1 MKNFLT
7 IVIIS
12 ITFCSNFIPSNY
24 KEINYTQVFFS
35 WPQITNSDSYILI
48 LSEDEN
54 FIQADT
60 SFVSSNSI
68 LYPDF
73 LDWGTRYFW
82 KVCSQ
87 TNIEECLSSNE
98 FFINSLPEYHADQI
112 TINIINEQ
120 EYASGINILD
130 FESIGYSL
138 AVDKYGEPV
147 WYTKKENFNMEQIT
161 VTQFLE
167 NGNFVGFSKGRG
179 YEFNI
184 DSDIV
189 FEVPNE
195 YSIHHEI
202 RKTDNDTYFFI
213 DAEIEY
219 HPCPI
224 ECDDQ
229 FSDFP
234 VPWQGDRFVEINS
247 LGEIVWDWNTFD
259 EISLNEYNPLYAQIY
274 NGVTELDW
282 THSNSVFYDDNTESV
297 YVSIRNLSRIT
308 SIDYMSKQV
317 NWNIGEEDFM
327 ENPIFLDEINFSQ
340 QHSVQLTESGNLIFF
355 DNARYQDPEFS
366 RCVEVS
372 VDDSGPI
379 LIWEHVLP
387 DSMFTGSRGE
397 CDRLSNGNSLI
408 TAGRTGNVLEV
419 NSNNDVTWH
428 LNVKNNGYNV
438 TIYRTERVPNLHPNT
453 FSYIIDDLT
462 GDNENYIKFNNGYIN
477 GRIYNSGWGIEG
489 FAYKLLDE
497 FGQEVTSGNISIDS
511 EVVDYQ
517 IDLSELNIIDNMF
530 YTLSINPLN
539 NILNSKDFIFYL
551 QEFIFGDIN
560 NDSEVDII
568 DIIDLNNL
576 ILTGNDFLWINDI
589 NYDLNVDILD
599 IIILLNIIL
608 DDNN

>member
-1 MKNFLT
+1 MKFFIT
-7 IVIIS
+7 IIIIS
-12 ITFCSNFIPSNY
+12 FSFSSNFIPPNY
-24 KEINYTQVFFS
+24 KQINYTQVFFS
-35 WPQITNSDSYILI
+35 WPQISNSESYILI

-54 FIQADT
+54 FIQSDT

-68 LYPDF
+68 IYPD
-73 LDWGTRYFW
+73 LLNWNTRYFW
-82 KVCSQ
+82 KVCSESIVG
-87 TNIEECLSSNE
+87 NCHSSKE
-98 FFINSLPEYHADQI
+98 FFINPLPDYHADQI
-112 TINIINEQ
+112 TVNTINEE
-120 EYASGINILD
+120 EYNNGINILD
-130 FESIGYSL
+130 FESLGYSL
-138 AVDKYGEPV
+138 AINRYGEPI
-147 WYTKKENFNMEQIT
+147 WYTQRENFNMDQII

-167 NGNFVGFSKGRG
+167 NGNFVGFSNGRG

-189 FEVPNE
+189 FEIPIE
-195 YSIHHEI
+195 YNIHHEI
-202 RKTDNDTYFFI
+202 RKTNNDTYFFI
-213 DAEIEY
+213 DAEVEY
-219 HPCPI
+219 HPCPD
-224 ECDDQ
+224 ECDDS
-229 FSDFP
+229 FSIFP
-234 VPWQGDRFVEINS
+234 VPWQGDRFIEINS
-247 LGEIVWDWNTFD
+247 SEELIWEWNTFD
-259 EISLNEYNPLYAQIY
+259 EISLNEYNPLYAQSF
-274 NGVTELDW
+274 NGVNELDW
-282 THSNSVFYDDNTESV
+282 THSNSVFYDDNTENV

-308 SIDYMSKQV
+308 SIDYSSKQV
-317 NWNIGEEDFM
+317 NWNIGEVDFM
-327 ENPIFLDEINFSQ
+327 ENPTFLDEINFSQ
-340 QHSVQLTESGNLIFF
+340 QHSVQLIESGNLIFF
-355 DNARYQDPEFS
+355 DNARYQNPEFS
-366 RCVEVS
+366 RCVEVG
-372 VDDSGPI
+372 VDDNGPI

-453 FSYIIDDLT
+453 FSYTIDNLNEDY
-462 GDNENYIKFNNGYIN
+462 ENYIIYNNGYIN
-477 GRIYNSGWGIEG
+477 GKIYNSGWGIEE
-489 FAYKLLDE
+489 FEYRLLNE
-497 FGQEVTSGNISIDS
+497 FDQELTSGNISINS
-511 EVVDYQ
+511 EVVDFQ
-517 IDLSELNIIDNMF
+517 IDLSELNIVENNY

-551 QEFIFGDIN
+551 QEFILGDIN

-576 ILTGNDFLWINDI
+576 ILTVNDFLWSNDL

>member
-1 MKNFLT
+1 MKFFIT
-7 IVIIS
+7 IIIIS
-12 ITFCSNFIPSNY
+12 FSFSSNFIPPNY
-24 KEINYTQVFFS
+24 KQINYTQVFFS
-35 WPQITNSDSYILI
+35 WPQISNSESYILI

-54 FIQADT
+54 FIQSDT

-68 LYPDF
+68 IYPD
-73 LDWGTRYFW
+73 LLNWNTRYFW
-82 KVCSQ
+82 KVCSESIVG
-87 TNIEECLSSNE
+87 NCHSSKE
-98 FFINSLPEYHADQI
+98 FFINPLPDYHADQI
-112 TINIINEQ
+112 TVNTINEE
-120 EYASGINILD
+120 EYNNGINILD
-130 FESIGYSL
+130 FESLGYSL
-138 AVDKYGEPV
+138 AINRYGEPI
-147 WYTKKENFNMEQIT
+147 WYTQRENFNMDQII

-167 NGNFVGFSKGRG
+167 NGNFVGFSNGRG

-189 FEVPNE
+189 FEIPIE
-195 YSIHHEI
+195 YNIHHEI
-202 RKTDNDTYFFI
+202 RKTNNDTYFFI
-213 DAEIEY
+213 DAEVEY
-219 HPCPI
+219 HPCPD
-224 ECDDQ
+224 ECDDS
-229 FSDFP
+229 FSIFP
-234 VPWQGDRFVEINS
+234 GPWQGDRFIEINS
-247 LGEIVWDWNTFD
+247 SEELIWEWNTFD
-259 EISLNEYNPLYAQIY
+259 EISLNEYNPLYAQSF
-274 NGVTELDW
+274 NGVNELDW
-282 THSNSVFYDDNTESV
+282 THSNSVFYDDNTENV

-308 SIDYMSKQV
+308 SIDYSSKQV
-317 NWNIGEEDFM
+317 NWNIGEVDFM
-327 ENPIFLDEINFSQ
+327 ENPTFLDEINFSQ
-340 QHSVQLTESGNLIFF
+340 QHSVQLIESGNLIFF
-355 DNARYQDPEFS
+355 DNARYQNPEFS
-366 RCVEVS
+366 RCVEVG
-372 VDDSGPI
+372 VDDNGPI

-453 FSYIIDDLT
+453 FSYTIDNLNEDY
-462 GDNENYIKFNNGYIN
+462 ENYIIYNNGYIN
-477 GRIYNSGWGIEG
+477 GKIYNSGWGIEG
-489 FAYKLLDE
+489 FEYRLLNE
-497 FGQEVTSGNISIDS
+497 FDQELTSGNISINS
-511 EVVDYQ
+511 EVVDFQ
-517 IDLSELNIIDNMF
+517 IDLSELNIVENNY

-551 QEFIFGDIN
+551 QEFILGDIN

-576 ILTGNDFLWINDI
+576 ILTVNDFLWSNDL

>member
-1 MKNFLT
+1 MKFFIT
-7 IVIIS
+7 IIIIS
-12 ITFCSNFIPSNY
+12 FSFSSNFIPPNY
-24 KEINYTQVFFS
+24 KQINYTQVFFS
-35 WPQITNSDSYILI
+35 WPQISNSESYILI

-54 FIQADT
+54 FIQSDT

-68 LYPDF
+68 IYPD
-73 LDWGTRYFW
+73 LLNWNTRYFW
-82 KVCSQ
+82 KVCSESIVG
-87 TNIEECLSSNE
+87 NCHSSKE
-98 FFINSLPEYHADQI
+98 FFINPLPDYHADQI
-112 TINIINEQ
+112 TVNTINEE
-120 EYASGINILD
+120 EYNNGINILD
-130 FESIGYSL
+130 FESLGYSL
-138 AVDKYGEPV
+138 AINRYGEPI
-147 WYTKKENFNMEQIT
+147 WYTQRENFNMDQII

-167 NGNFVGFSKGRG
+167 NGNFVGFSNGRG

-189 FEVPNE
+189 FEIPIE
-195 YSIHHEI
+195 YNIHHEI
-202 RKTDNDTYFFI
+202 RKTNNDTYFFI
-213 DAEIEY
+213 DAEVEY
-219 HPCPI
+219 HPCPD
-224 ECDDQ
+224 ECDDS
-229 FSDFP
+229 FSIFP
-234 VPWQGDRFVEINS
+234 VPWQGDRFIEINS
-247 LGEIVWDWNTFD
+247 SEELIWEWNTFD
-259 EISLNEYNPLYAQIY
+259 EISLNEYNPLYAQSF
-274 NGVTELDW
+274 NGVNELDW
-282 THSNSVFYDDNTESV
+282 THSNSVFYDDNTENV

-308 SIDYMSKQV
+308 SIDYSSKQV
-317 NWNIGEEDFM
+317 NWNIGEVDFM
-327 ENPIFLDEINFSQ
+327 ENPTFLDEINFSQ
-340 QHSVQLTESGNLIFF
+340 QHSVQLIESGNLIFF
-355 DNARYQDPEFS
+355 DNARYQNPEFS
-366 RCVEVS
+366 RCVEVG
-372 VDDSGPI
+372 VDDNGPI

-453 FSYIIDDLT
+453 FSYTIDNLNEDY
-462 GDNENYIKFNNGYIN
+462 ENYIIYNNGYIN
-477 GRIYNSGWGIEG
+477 GKIYNSGWGIEG
-489 FAYKLLDE
+489 FEYRLLNE
-497 FGQEVTSGNISIDS
+497 FDQELTSGNISINS
-511 EVVDYQ
+511 EVVDFQ
-517 IDLSELNIIDNMF
+517 IDLSELNIIENNY

-551 QEFIFGDIN
+551 QEFILGDIN

-576 ILTGNDFLWINDI
+576 ILTVNDFLWSNDL